1 MTMTKV
7 YLLVRVKNDKI
18 VEISSKVYT
27 SFNFAVKMVIE
38 LNSFEKGIN
47 NDDIWLIKDLEL
59 DTFVTSNDLRKQKV
73 I

>member
-1 MTMTKV
+1 MTKV

-47 NDDIWLIKDLEL
+47 NDDIWFIKDLEL
-59 DTFVTSNDLRKQKV
+59 DTFMTSSDLRKQKV